1 MTFDLHRYLIYFP
14 LEYQLDIEQ
23 MARDSHHIDAERL
36 TPLLYFDCTADLMRG
51 EWGTIEDPT

>member
-23 MARDSHHIDAERL
+23 MARDSHHM
-36 TPLLYFDCTADLMRG
+36 MRG